1 MTGVTISNSGLQSF
15 LSCPRLSRAS
25 RLVWHGPCA
34 PHRDGRDKPG
44 HDEFSSR
51 RDCTRGSVSRP
62 SRERGGWSAGW
73 RHIFVVGTSLPKCR
87 AFRRSIAASS
97 TRVRASRETLVSFL
111 ASSWQPG
118 VVPADG
124 VPGLPVP
131 CLRGTA
137 AGAASPLRQPDASR
151 KRPSI
156 ERGCLEYNPILGGV
170 QAPNSSSRPRAK
182 PESRDRPIAFCQPIV
197 TITVPGLAGAPHR
210 SPGTTPGMTRPL
222 P

>member
-1 MTGVTISNSGLQSF
+1 MKGVTISNSGLRFS

-25 RLVWHGPCA
+25 RLVWPGLCA
-34 PHRDGRDKPG
+34 PDRDGRDKPG

-111 ASSWQPG
+111 ANSWQPG

-151 KRPSI
+151 ERPLSS
-156 ERGCLEYNPILGGV
+156 GDSLEYNPICG
-170 QAPNSSSRPRAK
+170 Q
-182 PESRDRPIAFCQPIV
+182 CQ
-197 TITVPGLAGAPHR
+197 G
-210 SPGTTPGMTRPL
+210 
-222 P
+222 